1 MTRKRNRVISGVT
14 GEALGLLAARI
25 KAARLERRLPA
36 REVAERAGIS
46 RDLLS
51 RIERAD
57 PACGIGVVFEV
68 ASLVGVELFHAD
80 AGVLA
85 RERARSRER
94 LALLPRRARRPDPE
108 VDDDF

>member
-1 MTRKRNRVISGVT
+1 MTRKKHRAISGAT
-14 GEALGLLAARI
+14 GEALGLLADRI
-25 KAARLERRLPA
+25 KAARLERRIPA
-36 REVAERAGIS
+36 REIAERAGIS

-68 ASLVGVELFHAD
+68 ATLLGVELFHAD

-85 RERARSRER
+85 RERGRARER
-94 LALLPRRARRPDPE
+94 LELLPRRARRPAPE